1 MAVRPPLLRPVS
13 QSANLTSV
21 FLGLLYGLE
30 NLPRAFVVTIIAY
43 DVLRLM
49 GQHVRER
56 QAASLQGRSR
66 LRKAA
71 MMGRLMRSRAPV
83 AEAPQ

>member
-21 FLGLLYGLE
+21 FRGLLYGLE

-49 GQHVRER
+49 GNEAMASFLLALV
-56 QAASLQGRSR
+56 AIASLLVTAIR
-66 LRKAA
+66 
-71 MMGRLMRSRAPV
+71 
-83 AEAPQ
+83 